1 MTTPNPT
8 PPQITPAR
16 KQDQL
21 LSRAYLNEE
30 QHEADQF
37 LDTLI
42 DNCKNGQ
49 VIHVEF

>member
-1 MTTPNPT
+1 MTQPPT
-8 PPQITPAR
+8 NLTPAR
-16 KQDQL
+16 KQNEL
-21 LSRAYLNEE
+21 LSRQYLNRE

-37 LDTLI
+37 LNTLI